1 MPYKVVEVPG
11 GWKVKKDQP
20 GRPVYF
26 SDKPMTREMAVKQM
40 KAIYYNEFMKI
51 KT

>member
-26 SDKPMTREMAVKQM
+26 SNKPLSKTMAEKQM
-40 KAIYYNEFMKI
+40 KAIYSSERK
-51 KT
+51 KV